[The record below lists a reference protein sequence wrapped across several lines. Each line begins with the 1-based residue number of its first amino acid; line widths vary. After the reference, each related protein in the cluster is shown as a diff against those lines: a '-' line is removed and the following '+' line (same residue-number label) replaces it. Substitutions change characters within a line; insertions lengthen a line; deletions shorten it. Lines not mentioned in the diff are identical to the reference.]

1 MSHQQS
7 ADWVRLAQSPSRTE
21 RIEVFFGGHGYEPH
35 RHDTYAIGQT
45 IAGVQSFHYR
55 GGLQHSLPGGT
66 MVLHP
71 DEIHDGEAGTEAG
84 FHYRMVY
91 IEPALI
97 QKILGGRPL
106 PFIPGGLSADPRL
119 GRAVQP
125 LLKAVTDTFEPLEEE
140 DALYDLAQTLAVV
153 GGQRSRRQA
162 FDYQAA
168 ERAREYIHACFM
180 QDMTLD
186 TLSQVSGRDRWS
198 LSRDFRTLY
207 GTSPWRYVM
216 MRRLDFCRQ
225 RMRAGER
232 LVDIAA
238 DAGFAD
244 QSHMTRQFISRFGLS
259 PGRWLRAIRG

>member
-1 MSHQQS
+1 MSQQKS
-7 ADWVRLAQSPSRTE
+7 ADWVRLAQSPSQTE
-21 RIEVFFGGHGYEPH
+21 RIEAFFGGHGYEPH

-119 GRAVQP
+119 RCAAQP

-140 DALYDLAQTLAVV
+140 DACTTRRRPWLWSAGSVPAAVHLTI
-153 GGQRSRRQA
+153 RR
-162 FDYQAA
+162 
-168 ERAREYIHACFM
+168 
-180 QDMTLD
+180 
-186 TLSQVSGRDRWS
+186 
-198 LSRDFRTLY
+198 
-207 GTSPWRYVM
+207 
-216 MRRLDFCRQ
+216 RRGPGSISMPVLCR
-225 RMRAGER
+225 
-232 LVDIAA
+232 I
-238 DAGFAD
+238 
-244 QSHMTRQFISRFGLS
+244 
-259 PGRWLRAIRG
+259 

>member
-1 MSHQQS
+1 MSQQQS

-21 RIEVFFGGHGYEPH
+21 RIEAFFGGHGYEPH

-106 PFIPGGLSADPRL
+106 PFIPDGLSADPRL
-119 GRAVQP
+119 RRAAQP
-125 LLKAVTDTFEPLEEE
+125 LLKAVTDTFEPLEKKTPCTTWRRPRPLS
-140 DALYDLAQTLAVV
+140 AANVPVAV
-153 GGQRSRRQA
+153 RLIIRR
-162 FDYQAA
+162 
-168 ERAREYIHACFM
+168 
-180 QDMTLD
+180 
-186 TLSQVSGRDRWS
+186 
-198 LSRDFRTLY
+198 
-207 GTSPWRYVM
+207 
-216 MRRLDFCRQ
+216 RRGPGSISMPVLCR
-225 RMRAGER
+225 
-232 LVDIAA
+232 I
-238 DAGFAD
+238 
-244 QSHMTRQFISRFGLS
+244 
-259 PGRWLRAIRG
+259 

>member
-1 MSHQQS
+1 MFNSGIVDSNHLQRYYYALGIS
-7 ADWVRLAQSPSRTE
+7 TTNCD
-21 RIEVFFGGHGYEPH
+21 IEFVVF
-35 RHDTYAIGQT
+35 AN
-45 IAGVQSFHYR
+45 SFYTCN
-55 GGLQHSLPGGT
+55 S
-66 MVLHP
+66 
-71 DEIHDGEAGTEAG
+71 
-84 FHYRMVY
+84 
-91 IEPALI
+91 
-97 QKILGGRPL
+97 
-106 PFIPGGLSADPRL
+106 PRL
-119 GRAVQP
+119 RCAVQP